1 MSNIEKRKHKD
12 YETAEEARSALTIF
26 LSWKHRKYSIGDVCL
41 SQARGYLET
50 TKPCFC
56 TYPPFDGSY
65 IGIASGAKQG
75 HFHTISL
82 NRVYSKDKRYPYQL
96 WDALKKF
103 SVLEAKTEK

>member
-1 MSNIEKRKHKD
+1 MRKETRKHKD
-12 YETAEEARSALTIF
+12 YESAEEARNALIIL
-26 LSWKHRKYSIGDVCL
+26 LSWRHHKYTIDDVRL
-41 SQARGYLET
+41 SVARGYLQT

-65 IGIASGAKQG
+65 IGIDSGAKQG

-82 NRVYSKDKRYPYQL
+82 NGVCSKDKRYPSQL

-103 SVLEAKTEK
+103 SVLEGEPQK

>member
-1 MSNIEKRKHKD
+1 MKRKHKD
-12 YETAEEARSALTIF
+12 YESAEEARNALINF
-26 LSWKHRKYSIGDVCL
+26 LSRKHTKYSIGDVYL
-41 SQARGYLET
+41 SLAHGYLET

-65 IGIASGAKQG
+65 IGIDSGAKQG

-82 NRVYSKDKRYPYQL
+82 NGVYSKDKRYPYQL

-103 SVLEAKTEK
+103 SVLGAE